1 MNNRT
6 ISLLLIS
13 TLSGFTLSAC
23 SKNDSE
29 SSIEESVVEANNL
42 ADERSLQTSKA
53 ITIEGKNVNEGGQT
67 TLGTVGSTS
76 PMQTAQA
83 ESFLNIYSTTCAKYL
98 PNLDELRDK
107 LKDLPQLTDVQAKQ
121 FLKGHSGSAWP
132 VPDDHGTFVLTLL
145 EEKSMCAVYAN
156 KANSQV
162 VEKQF
167 SNMFA
172 SAPSPLTSNERDN
185 SKQTTISGERTTLS
199 YEWAQQGAQRKMLF
213 MLTTD
218 SSADA
223 DVQALFTASMIQE

>member
-1 MNNRT
+1 MNKKAV
-6 ISLLLIS
+6 SLILLS
-13 TLSGFTLSAC
+13 TLSGFILSAC

-29 SSIEESVVEANNL
+29 SSIEASVIEADNL
-42 ADERSLQTSKA
+42 EDKTSLQTSKA
-53 ITIEGKNVNEGGQT
+53 IALEDKDANEVGQSTI
-67 TLGTVGSTS
+67 GTVGSTS
-76 PMQTAQA
+76 PMQIAQA

-107 LKDLPQLTDVQAKQ
+107 IKDLPQLTDAQAKQ

-145 EEKSMCAVYAN
+145 EEKNMCAVYAN

-185 SKQTTISGERTTLS
+185 SKQTTISGEKTTLS
-199 YEWAQQGAQRKMLF
+199 YEWAEKGAQRKMLF

-223 DVQALFTASMIQE
+223 DVQALFTASIIQ

>member
-1 MNNRT
+1 MNKKAV
-6 ISLLLIS
+6 SLILLS
-13 TLSGFTLSAC
+13 TLSGFILSAC

-29 SSIEESVVEANNL
+29 SSIEASVIEADNL
-42 ADERSLQTSKA
+42 EDKTSLQTSKA
-53 ITIEGKNVNEGGQT
+53 IALEDKDANEVGQSTI
-67 TLGTVGSTS
+67 GTVGSTS
-76 PMQTAQA
+76 PMQIAQA

-107 LKDLPQLTDVQAKQ
+107 TKDLPQLTDAQAKQ
-121 FLKGHSGSAWP
+121 FLNGHSGSAWP

-145 EEKSMCAVYAN
+145 EEKNMCAVYAN

-172 SAPSPLTSNERDN
+172 SAPSPLTSNKRDN
-185 SKQTTISGERTTLS
+185 SKQTTISGEKTTLS
-199 YEWAQQGAQRKMLF
+199 YEWAEKGAQRKMLF

-223 DVQALFTASMIQE
+223 DVQALFTASIIQ